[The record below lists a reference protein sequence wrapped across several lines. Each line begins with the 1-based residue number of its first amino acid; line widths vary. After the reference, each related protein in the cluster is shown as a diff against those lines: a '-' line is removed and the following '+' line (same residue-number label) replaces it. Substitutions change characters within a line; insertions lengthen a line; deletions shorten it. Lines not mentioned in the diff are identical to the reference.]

1 MDSQTRLYVTLVG
14 ISGIFNLF
22 LCLYVFIR
30 RREIPAA
37 RPFFFYTLVLTIYS
51 LGYTFELSS
60 DTIQEVKR
68 WTIIEYVGIAT
79 FAPLAFMIIL
89 HYLGRKI
96 TRAATAAL
104 FVIPA
109 VTWVM
114 VATSDYHPW
123 YYKSFGFKENATPHV
138 LEVVSG
144 QWYTVHDLFMF
155 SCTVA
160 GVVLLLRRWKQTRK
174 AYRLQLFTLIC
185 GQLIPMAAGIVYRMG
200 VTPTGLDP
208 VPMSMCLT
216 SALYIWAIVSTRML
230 TVIPIAKESIFDSM
244 GEGFIVLD
252 SSGRLIDYNRAVSRM
267 IHSHGRPM
275 IGQKLDDVWPELTE
289 SLLPHRSDQDAAVEV
304 LAWTTEGAEQVYEVR
319 SSILRQRNGEP
330 AGNLLLLIN
339 VTELKRL
346 QRELEQQAFYDGLTQ
361 IYNRAQ
367 FMSRGRELLL
377 QCREQDKPFA
387 VILFDIDYF
396 KRVNDTY
403 GHDTGDKLIVH
414 VVSVCKQALADDDLF
429 ARYGGEEFVLA
440 LPSRTLEQA
449 GEVAERLRTVMEAAP
464 LQTAKGTLAVTS
476 SFGVAESA
484 IGFEESLD
492 ALLRR
497 ADEALY
503 ASKHGGRNR
512 VSVSA

>member
-14 ISGIFNLF
+14 ISGVFNLF

-51 LGYTFELSS
+51 LGYAFELSS
-60 DTIQEVKR
+60 DTIEEVKR
-68 WTIIEYVGIAT
+68 WTVLEYIGIAA

-96 TRAATAAL
+96 TGAATAAL

-109 VTWVM
+109 ITWVM
-114 VATSDYHPW
+114 VATSDYHTW
-123 YYKSFGFKENATPHV
+123 YYKSFGFRENVSPHV
-138 LEVVSG
+138 LEVVGG

-155 SCTVA
+155 GCTVA
-160 GVVLLLRRWKQTRK
+160 GVVLLLRRWKQTRR

-185 GQLIPMAAGIVYRMG
+185 GQLIPMAAGIIYRTG

-216 SALYIWAIVSTRML
+216 SALYIWSIVSTRML
-230 TVIPIAKESIFDSM
+230 TIIPIAKESIFDSM

-267 IHSHGRPM
+267 IYSQGRPV
-275 IGQKLDDVWPELTE
+275 IGKKLDEVWPELTE
-289 SLLPHRSDQDAAVEV
+289 ALLPHKQDADVEV
-304 LAWTTEGAEQVYEVR
+304 LAWTTDGSEQVYEVR
-319 SSILRQRNGEP
+319 SSILRHRNGEQ
-330 AGNLLLLIN
+330 AGSMLLLIN

-346 QRELEQQAFYDGLTQ
+346 QRELEQQAYYDGLTQ

-367 FMSRGRELLL
+367 FMRRGRELLR
-377 QCREQDKPFA
+377 QVREQDKPFA

-403 GHDTGDKLIVH
+403 GHDTGDRLIVH
-414 VVSVCKQALADDDLF
+414 VVSVCRGALPDDVLF

-440 LPSRTLEQA
+440 LPSRTLEEA
-449 GEVAERLRTVMEAAP
+449 GEIAERLRAHMESEP
-464 LQTAKGTLAVTS
+464 LPTAKGTLAVTS
-476 SFGVAESA
+476 SFGVAEAA
-484 IGFEESLD
+484 IGYEESLD